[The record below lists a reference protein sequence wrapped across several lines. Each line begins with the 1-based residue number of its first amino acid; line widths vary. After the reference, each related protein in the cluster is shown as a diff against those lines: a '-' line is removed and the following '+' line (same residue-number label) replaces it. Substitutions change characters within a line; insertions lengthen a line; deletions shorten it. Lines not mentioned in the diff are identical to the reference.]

1 MKRLFLIERWFRP
14 RRNRILRGRGKKS
27 TVVDLQA
34 YRMAREGR
42 KHTEW
47 FPVPRKKRDKPNKP
61 ERRTT

>member
-1 MKRLFLIERWFRP
+1 MKRLFLIGRWF
-14 RRNRILRGRGKKS
+14 RGKKS

-42 KHTEW
+42 DIKHTEW

-61 ERRTT
+61 ERRST